1 METVTKFTYEEVQE
15 IIKEHVRDRTMNSML
30 KNREIRASA
39 PYGEY
44 KVTIS
49 EIIVAAPCVTED
61 AQMNTRRGDAAT

>member
-1 METVTKFTYEEVQE
+1 MENVTTFTYEDVQE

-30 KNREIRASA
+30 ENREMKASA

-49 EIIVAAPCVTED
+49 EIIVEAPCVTED
-61 AQMNTRRGDAAT
+61 AQKNTLAEGAF